1 MLRKDLFYI
10 LAVDLINTDKNSLVK
25 QLILLS
31 MRNLFCVLIALSL
44 ISCQKFDEDP
54 KVYYAPNNYILG
66 VEDET
71 MLTTEY
77 ATLNITPR
85 GEAADILFSFKGM
98 EVDIASTIAQFDIEV
113 SGIACTRNGRQYS
126 LEGNGIES
134 VMTYTMR
141 YYDDKKEINIK
152 TGQITRSV
160 DVSGLIH
167 QTNPSR
173 SSVSIT
179 STILNKELTLSLQ
192 NLTTNKKKAQFGQLG
207 YPSRDGGFIN
217 TERRFKNESGH
228 VVTVFYSGLKGWRQS
243 EVTIKP
249 GDTGKYSM
257 IEIMDVPGSFFLLT
271 FDDGKVSKHTKSE
284 KPFDYSG
291 LPLEIADT
299 PFLYFNYGRIY
310 YMDDHVCTYTV
321 TPEIYDNAVA
331 ASGN

>member
-1 MLRKDLFYI
+1 
-10 LAVDLINTDKNSLVK
+10 
-25 QLILLS
+25 
-31 MRNLFCVLIALSL
+31 
-44 ISCQKFDEDP
+44 
-54 KVYYAPNNYILG
+54 
-66 VEDET
+66 
-71 MLTTEY
+71 
-77 ATLNITPR
+77 
-85 GEAADILFSFKGM
+85 
-98 EVDIASTIAQFDIEV
+98 
-113 SGIACTRNGRQYS
+113 
-126 LEGNGIES
+126 
-134 VMTYTMR
+134 MR
-141 YYDDKKEINIK
+141 YYDDKKELNNK

-257 IEIMDVPGSFFLLT
+257 IEIIDVPGSFFLLT